1 MASAAA
7 YFSPAWAKRSVGIGA
22 GLRLGLIVQRIAPVV
37 EGPVKIRF
45 DGERGGV
52 LLARL
57 GEEGVGIGAR
67 SSSWPDR
74 TAPLP
79 QLLRAP

>member
-7 YFSPAWAKRSVGIGA
+7 YFSPAWAKRASA
-22 GLRLGLIVQRIAPVV
+22 SAPAFVWPDLLQCSAPIV
-37 EGPVKIRF
+37 EGLVKIRF

-57 GEEGVGIGAR
+57 GEEGVSIGAR
-67 SSSWPDR
+67 LR
-74 TAPLP
+74 LGLIVYNAVP
-79 QLLRAP
+79 QL